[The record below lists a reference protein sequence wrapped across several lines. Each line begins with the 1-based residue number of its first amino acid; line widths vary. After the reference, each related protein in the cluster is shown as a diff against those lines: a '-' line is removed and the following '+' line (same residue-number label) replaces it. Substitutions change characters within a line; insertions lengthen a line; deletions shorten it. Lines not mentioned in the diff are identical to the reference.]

1 MKEHRYTTFG
11 GVNENRETIQAK
23 GMVLAFFLQKNPSFK
38 KSHPISIKSVGHLRT
53 VNGNTRLG
61 STTQN
66 VLEEYGE
73 SNSEIVV
80 TIDRLKIIQE
90 ECPDMWII
98 HDVQL
103 IDPNAADY
111 FTELDSMQRKEGGEI
126 EMAKKQDAFKHLH
139 EHLILEL
146 VYFDK
151 SNMIMHFGWCNHEEV
166 ISNQGFITCA
176 YSQIGLK

>member
-1 MKEHRYTTFG
+1 MKEHMYTTFG
-11 GVNENRETIQAK
+11 GVNENREKIQAK

-98 HDVQL
+98 HDVQRL
-103 IDPNAADY
+103 RSSFLYLHMDNAKISLSKLCTGY
-111 FTELDSMQRKEGGEI
+111 FY
-126 EMAKKQDAFKHLH
+126 
-139 EHLILEL
+139 
-146 VYFDK
+146 V
-151 SNMIMHFGWCNHEEV
+151 V
-166 ISNQGFITCA
+166 INSYIF
-176 YSQIGLK
+176 